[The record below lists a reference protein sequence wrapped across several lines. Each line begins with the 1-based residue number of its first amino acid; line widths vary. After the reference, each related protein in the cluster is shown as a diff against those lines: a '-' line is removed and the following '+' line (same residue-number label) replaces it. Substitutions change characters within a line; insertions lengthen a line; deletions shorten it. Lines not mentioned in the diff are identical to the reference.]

1 MEKRR
6 PDERVPACNPGPVIP
21 MMGDVALL
29 AGQFLCLLLTAA
41 GWGVWIWLLAGRPA
55 PFRQL
60 AWLWC
65 SLAGFCAHTL
75 ALQGLLYL
83 NQPLA
88 WTAWLGMG
96 IAIAG
101 GLTGIWL
108 AATQRATGMRVG
120 RIDAR
125 LLLVV
130 WIAAFAVESA
140 GVIAVGTRDF
150 YGKGRYDQANYV
162 TLAQFLADRPFATEI
177 SDIGPQPWLAR
188 PLELKDQRITQSVA
202 HGALAVV
209 SGGDAQRGYG
219 AMTAFFASLVAV
231 AVAAW
236 LRRWSVPRPLAA
248 IGGLGAA
255 LGPAVTNLHLDGY
268 FSQTSTLFVL
278 PALVAVLGV
287 RRPLNRLE
295 HIVAALLLAFWI
307 GAYSEVAVVGVAVV
321 GVLRLTARGPWPTRI
336 RELLWIG
343 AGALVVNPG
352 YGSRLVTLLL
362 MQWTQV
368 KDPHH
373 LELLVPGSGTWWGW
387 SRLFLD
393 LPVES
398 GAKWLMFAAGG
409 VVLALMAWATLRLPP
424 CRRTLLWVTLSVP
437 VALLAWLA
445 IQPVLAK
452 YPFAKLL
459 AGFAPLWIGTA
470 MLGLVALGRMRRWQ
484 PVLFAAALLGAG
496 AVSTVPFYRDLIR
509 GEGVLAELNSPALH
523 RVRDEASRHRERSFL
538 VVADHPLVAQWICY
552 FARHSNVYLDRRH
565 LGDRIVPSETYPFRR
580 LPASKTPLWWLDPQ
594 REGPVASHQP
604 ACRLH
609 VRGAV
614 ETGTI
619 TSGPFYVMPDSLQ
632 LEIDRPARQPAFA
645 ALWLDMVGLPLTGT
659 TPLELELSGP
669 SQPRQHVTLTSPRML
684 RFHLILVP
692 GKNEFVLRAVSPV
705 AARESRG
712 TLIVQSLSLDPITPV
727 QLASDPAP
735 AEFVR

>member
-1 MEKRR
+1 
-6 PDERVPACNPGPVIP
+6 

-29 AGQFLCLLLTAA
+29 AWQFFCLLLTAA

-65 SLAGFCAHTL
+65 SLAGFCAHAL

-108 AATQRATGMRVG
+108 ATKHRTARSRVG
-120 RIDAR
+120 WIDAR
-125 LLLVV
+125 LLLAVG
-130 WIAAFAVESA
+130 IAAFAIEAA
-140 GVIAVGTRDF
+140 GVIAVGTCDF

-162 TLAQFLADRPFATEI
+162 TLAQFLADRPFATDV
-177 SDIGPQPWLAR
+177 SDIGPQPWLVR

-236 LRRWSVPRPLAA
+236 LRCWSVPRPLAA

-268 FSQTSTLFVL
+268 FSQASTLFVL

-307 GAYSEVAVVGVAVV
+307 GAYSEVAIIGVAVA
-321 GVLRLTARGPWPTRI
+321 GILRLTARGPWPARA

-352 YGSRLVTLLL
+352 YGSRLVAWLVI
-362 MQWTQV
+362 QWTQV

-398 GAKWLMFAAGG
+398 GPKWLMFAAGG
-409 VVLALMAWATLRLPP
+409 IVLALVAWAALRLPP
-424 CRRTLLWVTLSVP
+424 RRRMLLWVTLGVP

-470 MLGLVALGRMRRWQ
+470 MLGVVALGRMRRWQ
-484 PVLFAAALLGAG
+484 QALLAAVLLGAG
-496 AVSTVPFYRDLIR
+496 AVSTLPLYRDLLR
-509 GEGVLAELNSPALH
+509 GEGVLAELNSTALH
-523 RVRDEASRHRERSFL
+523 RVREEARLHRDRNFL

-552 FARHSNVYLDRRH
+552 FARNSHVYLDRRH

-580 LPASKTPLWWLDPQ
+580 LPLAKTPLWWLDPQ

-609 VRGAV
+609 VSGAV

-632 LEIDRPARQPAFA
+632 LHIERPAHQPAFE
-645 ALWLDMVGLPLTGT
+645 ALWLDLVGLPLTGT

-669 SQPRQHVTLTSPRML
+669 SQPRQRVTLTSPRML
-684 RFHLILVP
+684 RFHLFLGP
-692 GKNEFVLRAVSPV
+692 GQNEFVLRTVSPV
-705 AARESRG
+705 APGEPKR

-727 QLASDPAP
+727 QLASDPTP